1 VSEERSDGHLEQV
14 VEVRRLL
21 EASDLRNTH
30 WSIEV
35 RDAASRTSLVEVN
48 SHALLRTAS
57 VAKVYLLIEIAAR
70 LVAGDMDPLLP
81 VDRRSTATVADSGLW
96 QHFASDVLPVVDAA
110 RLVGSVS
117 DNLATNALIDL
128 VGLDVVQARAS
139 KHAADG
145 STLHDVVRD
154 VRGPED
160 PPTLSEGSA
169 ADWASLFVGLKHGAV
184 ESPRVSDLVLA
195 WLASGADLSM
205 VASAFGLDPLSH
217 AGAPD
222 RRIAVWNKTGT
233 DIGVRADVGAIDHEG
248 RTVAYAVICNWSP
261 LADPHPRDAVLSVM
275 RRIGEALRRST

>member
-1 VSEERSDGHLEQV
+1 MSEALAHGDLELF
-14 VEVRRLL
+14 VEVQRLL
-21 EASDLRNTH
+21 EARDLRTTR

-35 RDAASRTSLVEVN
+35 RDVATGTSLIEVN
-48 SHALLRTAS
+48 CHALLRTAS

-70 LVAGDMDPLLP
+70 LVSGDMDPLLP
-81 VDRRSTATVADSGLW
+81 VDRRSTEPVADSGLW

-117 DNLATNALIDL
+117 DNLATNVLIDL
-128 VGLDVVQARAS
+128 VGLDVVQARSA

-145 STLHDVVRD
+145 SILHDLVRD
-154 VRGPED
+154 VRRPED
-160 PPTLSEGSA
+160 PATLSEGSA
-169 ADWASLFVGLKHGAV
+169 ADWASLFVGLKRGTV

-205 VASAFGLDPLSH
+205 VASALGLDPLAH
-217 AGAPD
+217 AGGPD

-233 DIGVRADVGAIDHEG
+233 DIGVRADVGAIDQES

-261 LADPHPRDAVLSVM
+261 RAGPHSHDAVLSAM
-275 RRIGEALRRST
+275 RTIGEALRRST